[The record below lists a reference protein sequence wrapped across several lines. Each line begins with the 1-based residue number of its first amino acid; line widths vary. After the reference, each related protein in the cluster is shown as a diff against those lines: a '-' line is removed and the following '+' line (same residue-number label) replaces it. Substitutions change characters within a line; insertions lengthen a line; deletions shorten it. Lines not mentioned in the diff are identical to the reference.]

1 MSDIRLKEWDII
13 GDKVHLTYED
23 GSELLVKKSDFNRAF
38 GCIVSA
44 TKAAVTRDFAI
55 KA

>member
-1 MSDIRLKEWDII
+1 MKDIYLKDWNIV
-13 GDKVHLTYED
+13 GDKAHLTYED

>member
-1 MSDIRLKEWDII
+1 MADIYLKDWNIL
-13 GDKVHLTYED
+13 GDKAHLLYDD
-23 GSELLVKKSDFNRAF
+23 GTELLVKKSDFNRAF